1 MWYNIGEYINK
12 SRGML
17 QRDCKEG
24 KIMTRHESRELA
36 FILIFEK
43 SFQNEISV
51 TELID
56 SAVELELFPHNDFA
70 EKLAKKV
77 YLKLEEIDSVID
89 ENLVG
94 WSAKR
99 ISKVTRSI
107 LRLAVCEMLYSE
119 NMPVGVAINEAVEI
133 AKKYASAEDASYING
148 VLGSVAKKH
157 LK

>member
-1 MWYNIGEYINK
+1 
-12 SRGML
+12 
-17 QRDCKEG
+17 
-24 KIMTRHESRELA
+24 MTRHESRELA

-43 SFQNEISV
+43 SFQTDISI

-56 SAVELELFPHNDFA
+56 SAAELELFEQNDFA
-70 EKLAKKV
+70 EGLAKKV
-77 YLKLEEIDSVID
+77 YLNLEEIDGAIN

-99 ISKVTRSI
+99 ISRVTRAI

-119 NMPVGVAINEAVEI
+119 DMPVGVAINEAVEI
-133 AKKYASAEDASYING
+133 AKKYASQEDASYING
-148 VLGSVAKKH
+148 VLGTIAKKK

>member
-1 MWYNIGEYINK
+1 MCYNVREYI
-12 SRGML
+12 ML
-17 QRDCKEG
+17 SVFTDGRKV
-24 KIMTRHESRELA
+24 KLMTRHESRELA

-43 SFQNEISV
+43 SFQNEISI

-56 SAVELELFPHNDFA
+56 SAVELELFPRNEFA
-70 EKLAKKV
+70 ESLAKKV
-77 YLKLEEIDSVID
+77 YLKLDEIDAVIG

-99 ISKVTRSI
+99 ISKTTRAI

-133 AKKYASAEDASYING
+133 AKKYASPEDAAYVNG
-148 VLGSVAKKH
+148 VLGSVAKKN
-157 LK
+157 KE

>member
-1 MWYNIGEYINK
+1 
-12 SRGML
+12 
-17 QRDCKEG
+17 
-24 KIMTRHESRELA
+24 MTRHESRELA

-43 SFQNEISV
+43 SFQTDISI

-56 SAVELELFPHNDFA
+56 SAVELELFPQNDFA

-77 YLKLEEIDSVID
+77 YLKLDEIDAVIS

-99 ISKVTRSI
+99 ISKVTKAI

-119 NMPVGVAINEAVEI
+119 DMPVGVAINEAVEI
-133 AKKYASAEDASYING
+133 AKKYASQEDASYING
-148 VLGSVAKKH
+148 VLGSIAKK
-157 LK
+157 KKD

>member
-1 MWYNIGEYINK
+1 MGEGRKN
-12 SRGML
+12 
-17 QRDCKEG
+17 
-24 KIMTRHESRELA
+24 IMTRHESRELA

-43 SFQNEISV
+43 SFQKDISV

-56 SAVELELFPHNDFA
+56 SAVELELFPHNEFA
-70 EKLAKKV
+70 ESLAKKV
-77 YLKLEEIDSVID
+77 YLKLEEIDAVIE

-99 ISKVTRSI
+99 ISKATKSI

-133 AKKYASAEDASYING
+133 AKKYASQEDASYING
-148 VLGSVAKKH
+148 VLGSIAKKN
-157 LK
+157 LNK

>member
-1 MWYNIGEYINK
+1 
-12 SRGML
+12 
-17 QRDCKEG
+17 
-24 KIMTRHESRELA
+24 MTRHESRELA

-43 SFQNEISV
+43 SFQNEISI

-56 SAVELELFPHNDFA
+56 SAVELELFPRNEFA
-70 EKLAKKV
+70 ESLAKKV
-77 YLKLEEIDSVID
+77 YLKLDEIDAVIG

-99 ISKVTRSI
+99 ISKTTRAI

-133 AKKYASAEDASYING
+133 AKKYASPEDAAYVNG
-148 VLGSVAKKH
+148 VLGSVAKKN
-157 LK
+157 KE